1 MSTKTLCFGSNN
13 SILGVTL
20 KNWVL
25 YWVVK
30 PDREQMRTNQSDAAE
45 MLKNVLAENIRRR
58 VWEPASKLPT
68 ERQLSSQFGVGRSIV
83 RRALSE
89 LGAAGLITRS
99 AGSGSFVCA
108 QRLPAPA
115 RAITPCSWDVSPAH
129 LMEARMLLEPAIV
142 EMVVRNGTAA
152 DMAYLGMCCD
162 KGEAAVSFEE
172 FEHWDGML
180 HRAIAGAAHNSLF
193 DTVFDRMNKS
203 REQAE
208 WGQLKLT
215 SLTPE
220 RRRIY
225 ETEHRSLVLAL
236 KNRDGDTARRISSEH
251 LQKIRANLFG
261 F

>member
-1 MSTKTLCFGSNN
+1 MSTKTLRFGSNK
-13 SILGVTL
+13 SILGSL
-20 KNWVL
+20 LRNWAL
-25 YWVVK
+25 YWVIEW
-30 PDREQMRTNQSDAAE
+30 RSEQMRTNQSDAAD
-45 MLKNVLAENIRRR
+45 MLKNVLAEKIRSLA
-58 VWEPASKLPT
+58 WEPASKLPT
-68 ERQLSSQFGVGRSIV
+68 ERELSAQYGIGRSIV
-83 RRALSE
+83 RRV
-89 LGAAGLITRS
+89 LGQLRAAGLITRL
-99 AGSGSFVCA
+99 AGSGTFVCA
-108 QRLPAPA
+108 PGVPAPA
-115 RAITPCSWDVSPAH
+115 KTTTPCSWDVSPSH

-152 DMAYLGMCCD
+152 DMAYLEMCCD
-162 KGEAAVSFEE
+162 KGEAAASLEE

-220 RRRIY
+220 RRRVY
-225 ETEHRSLVLAL
+225 EGEHRSLVLAL

-251 LQKIRANLFG
+251 LRKIRTNLFG
-261 F
+261 S